1 MKKRLLLSYFL
12 LLISYSLFAQSVG
25 IGTTTPHS
33 SAALEINNNS
43 KGLLIPTMTAA
54 QRNTIISPAKGL
66 MVYDTTNNAHYFY
79 NGNTWKPIGSS
90 QFKTDSSLNIGNQI
104 RPVSNFILGTNTS
117 SFDTAAYL
125 YDNGGPAGNYGN
137 NRNDNFTIFQG
148 GALGIIL
155 ELQEMDTEDPYD
167 SLRITVGS
175 FTRTYWGN
183 QTDTLIFDDLTAN
196 VNIYFKSNTVNTQ
209 AGFKLYWKKILIG
222 SNPVTGYDSTQKSG
236 WYYNE
241 VKQYMR
247 GGINK
252 FNNWHPDSSGIYS
265 FSFGDNTKA
274 KGSGSFSAGIN
285 TSALGSSSTALG
297 YSSAA
302 SGNYSSALGY
312 YSYASGANSVAFGS
326 NANATN
332 TNAIAFGNSA
342 NASGI
347 GSSALGNYSAASGNY
362 STALGPGKARGRYS
376 TALGAATA
384 NGDYSTALGYGTNA
398 KTFMGTVVGVYNDTT
413 NAGNATGY
421 ISTNP
426 IFQIGNGRQAGVSAI
441 YSNAM
446 TVLNNGNIGI
456 GENFPSAHLH
466 ISGSGSTNQFIFED
480 TANSKIIK
488 LSNDG
493 GANGPYIGTS
503 TNHPFSFVSNNA
515 VRAIVTNTGVFTIK
529 NDLITES
536 GKVGIG
542 ETTPLSHVHISGSGS
557 TNQIRLEDTINN
569 KSIRISNDGGANG
582 PYIGT
587 ATNHPFSFVS
597 NNAVRAII
605 TNAGAFNIKND
616 LITESGRV
624 GIGETTPLSHVHIS
638 GSGGTNQIRLEDTI
652 NNKSIRISNDGGAS
666 GPYIGTSTNHPLS
679 LVSNNAVRAIV
690 TSTGTIDVK
699 NDLTVQN
706 GKGIIRSN
714 DGTQQKKL
722 VKIVAVNTSFLA
734 GETKTFPFTWNET
747 FGAAPDAYVGAVAVG
762 SNGGWAEVVMTVS
775 ADNTTGGTLY
785 VYNPKTTSVSPN
797 FSIKIIGIGP
807 Q

>member
-25 IGTTTPHS
+25 IGTNTPHS
-33 SAALEINNNS
+33 SAALEIRNNT
-43 KGLLIPTMTAA
+43 KGLLMPTMTAA

-104 RPVSNFILGTNTS
+104 RPVSNFILGTNANS
-117 SFDTAAYL
+117 SDTAGYL

-148 GALGIIL
+148 GALSIIL

-175 FTRTYWGN
+175 FTKTYWGS

-285 TSALGSSSTALG
+285 TSASGPSSIALG
-297 YSSAA
+297 Y
-302 SGNYSSALGY
+302 
-312 YSYASGANSVAFGS
+312 
-326 NANATN
+326 AT
-332 TNAIAFGNSA
+332 T
-342 NASGI
+342 
-347 GSSALGNYSAASGNY
+347 ASGNY
-362 STALGPGKARGRYS
+362 STAMGYATTASGSNSIALGGNTYASGTNSSAMGYGSRASGNYSIAMGYYSIASGNYS
-376 TALGAATA
+376 TAMGNFTTA
-384 NGDYSTALGYGTNA
+384 SGSYSTAMGYATTASGSYSTSLGFGTKSKSYG
-398 KTFMGTVVGVYNDTT
+398 GLVVGIYNDTT
-413 NAGNATGY
+413 NAGNALGY
-421 ISTNP
+421 FSTNP
-426 IFQIGNGRQAGVSAI
+426 IFQIGNGRQTGISAI
-441 YSNAM
+441 RSNAM

-466 ISGSGSTNQFIFED
+466 ISGSGSANQFIFED

-515 VRAIVTNTGVFTIK
+515 VRAVVTNTGVFTIK

-542 ETTPLSHVHISGSGS
+542 ES
-557 TNQIRLEDTINN
+557 
-569 KSIRISNDGGANG
+569 
-582 PYIGT
+582 
-587 ATNHPFSFVS
+587 
-597 NNAVRAII
+597 
-605 TNAGAFNIKND
+605 
-616 LITESGRV
+616 
-624 GIGETTPLSHVHIS
+624 TPLSHVHIS

-666 GPYIGTSTNHPLS
+666 GPYIGTSTNHPFS
-679 LVSNNAVRAIV
+679 LVSNNAVRAVV

-706 GKGIIRSN
+706 GKGILRNI
-714 DGTQQKKL
+714 DGTQSKKL
-722 VKIVAVNTSFLA
+722 STTVTVNTLFTTGQTL
-734 GETKTFPFTWNET
+734 TFPITWPET
-747 FGAAPDAYVGAVAVG
+747 FSSSPEAFVGNVTG
-762 SNGGWAEVVMTVS
+762 GTGGWAEVVMTIS
-775 ADNTTGGTLY
+775 GAGTSGATLY
-785 VYNPKTTSVSPN
+785 VYNPKSGSVTPN
-797 FSIKIIGIGP
+797 FTIKIIAIGP